1 LKGFY
6 MAYNATTGANVAAAI
21 VVPDNTPG
29 YSNQLVLSVSNT
41 TWPSTFQLAP
51 QLVDATGAAVSIG
64 TGLAITSVAS
74 ATPVPY
80 VLTSVAAPTGPSGLG
95 VAVYTGTITGGASNA
110 YVGRQFAI
118 TGFVA
123 NGGSN
128 NGFWQCVASTATTLT
143 LQNPIAVAE
152 THAGAAQDETAT
164 AVYTGTITGG
174 ASNALAGR
182 SFVIAGFVANPTNNG
197 TFFCVASTTTTLT
210 LTNPAALAESHAAT
224 AVSQGPFSFVSYG
237 TSAGITGGGA
247 QEYCVTVSATGLL
260 TAVYKGYSDVEV
272 SIPSFGNT
280 LGNVVSTGNIMN
292 GLPVMKAYFVINV
305 GVVA

>member
-1 LKGFY
+1 

-29 YSNQLVLSVSNT
+29 YSNQIVLSVSNT

-152 THAGAAQDETAT
+152 THAGAAHD
-164 AVYTGTITGG
+164 Y
-174 ASNALAGR
+174 R
-182 SFVIAGFVANPTNNG
+182 R
-197 TFFCVASTTTTLT
+197 CVQCS
-210 LTNPAALAESHAAT
+210 
-224 AVSQGPFSFVSYG
+224 
-237 TSAGITGGGA
+237 
-247 QEYCVTVSATGLL
+247 CR
-260 TAVYKGYSDVEV
+260 
-272 SIPSFGNT
+272 
-280 LGNVVSTGNIMN
+280 
-292 GLPVMKAYFVINV
+292 
-305 GVVA
+305 